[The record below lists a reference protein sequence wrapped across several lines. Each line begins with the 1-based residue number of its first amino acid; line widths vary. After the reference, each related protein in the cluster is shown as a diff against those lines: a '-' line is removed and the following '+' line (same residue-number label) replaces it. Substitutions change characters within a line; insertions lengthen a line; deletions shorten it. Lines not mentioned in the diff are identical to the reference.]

1 MDNAAIY
8 EISLRL
14 TQWDFARTT
23 GTIETNKLIY
33 SSADAVEARQVFD
46 ALLEELNAAYVPLR
60 SKFDVSLVLTAS
72 AETLDS
78 IELASTLFYAE
89 AEGFYDHSLKTITAA
104 MGPG

>member
-23 GTIETNKLIY
+23 GMIETNKLIY
-33 SSADAVEARQVFD
+33 SSADAAEARQVFE

-60 SKFDVSLVLTAS
+60 SKFDVSLVLTAG

-89 AEGFYDHSLKTITAA
+89 AEGHYNQCLKTIAEA

>member
-1 MDNAAIY
+1 MVQTIIILALFPGIID
-8 EISLRL
+8 RL
-14 TQWDFARTT
+14 H
-23 GTIETNKLIY
+23 IL
-33 SSADAVEARQVFD
+33 ADVAEARQVFD

-78 IELASTLFYAE
+78 IELASILFYAE
-89 AEGFYDHSLKTITAA
+89 AEGYYDHSLKTITAA